1 MPSTIGS
8 YGLAIGFPP
17 RPTGHQHGS
26 TNAGFVFSLVVAIY
40 CHVGCIYHTIKDVSH
55 TINDVSINFGDI
67 VADPIG
73 VAARLVGGVV
83 FTQPNGQRTLPV
95 YPGHIPERSPLA
107 IVVISIDIVGE
118 SRSKLVIG

>member
-73 VAARLVGGVV
+73 VAARLVGGGWYLLSQ
-83 FTQPNGQRTLPV
+83 TASGPYQSTL
-95 YPGHIPERSPLA
+95 
-107 IVVISIDIVGE
+107 DT
-118 SRSKLVIG
+118 SRSDRHLPLW